1 MNEKEQKSA
10 DEKEQPKQEGAE
22 ANSVA
27 EEKKEENT
35 APAAVKKGSAGII
48 LVIILSLA
56 WYLAA
61 DRFTPY
67 TQQARVQGFVIG
79 VAPKVGGVVTEVWV
93 KNDEKVTVDQ
103 SLFEIDRSQY
113 EIALKRA
120 QSDLE
125 NTLKKIGAGTAGVE
139 SAKANLLAAKAN
151 ETKAE
156 QDASR
161 QERLYKEDKGSISVR
176 RLETSRSTLAQA
188 RAKVLAANAEIQRAI
203 EQKGGEGEDNA
214 QFKSALSA
222 VEKANLDLENTVVR
236 ASASGIV
243 TDLRADVGL
252 FAGAGSPVL
261 TLIAIQDFWI
271 RAEFTENNLGHMRVG
286 DPVELVVD
294 ALPGKVFN
302 GKVRSIGLGVSA
314 GQPPPAGT
322 LPTIENNRDWL
333 RQSQRYPVIIET
345 DEDQHGALQNHVRV
359 GGQVE
364 VMVYTREAGLLK
376 SIGKWYIRAMSWFS
390 YAY

>member
-1 MNEKEQKSA
+1 MSDNEQEA
-10 DEKEQPKQEGAE
+10 TTEEKQPKEDE
-22 ANSVA
+22 V
-27 EEKKEENT
+27 KEEEIT
-35 APAAVKKGSAGII
+35 APASVKKGSAGIM

-56 WYLAA
+56 WYLTA

-79 VAPKVGGVVTEVWV
+79 VAPKVGGVVTSVWV
-93 KNDEKVTVDQ
+93 KNDETIALDQ
-103 SLFEIDRSQY
+103 PLFEIDRSQY

-125 NTLKKIGAGTAGVE
+125 NTIKQIGAGTAGVE
-139 SAKANLLAAKAN
+139 SAKANLLAARAN
-151 ETKAE
+151 ETKAR
-156 QDASR
+156 QDAMR
-161 QERLYKEDKGSISVR
+161 QERLYEEDKGSISVR

-188 RAKVLAANAEIQRAI
+188 RAKVQVAKAEIQRAI

-214 QFKSALSA
+214 QLKSALSA
-222 VEKANLDLENTVVR
+222 VEKATLDLENTVVR
-236 ASASGIV
+236 ASANGMV

-286 DPVELVVD
+286 TPVELVVD
-294 ALPGKVFN
+294 ALPGKVFS
-302 GKVRSIGLGVSA
+302 GKVGSIGLGVAA

-333 RQSQRYPVIIET
+333 RQSQRYPVIINIDKE
-345 DEDQHGALQNHVRV
+345 QHGQLQGHVRI

-364 VMVYTREAGLLK
+364 VMVYTEKAELLK
-376 SIGKWYIRAMSWFS
+376 TLGKWYMRVMSWFS

>member
-1 MNEKEQKSA
+1 MSDNEQEA
-10 DEKEQPKQEGAE
+10 TTEEKQPKEDE
-22 ANSVA
+22 V
-27 EEKKEENT
+27 KEEEIT
-35 APAAVKKGSAGII
+35 APASVKKGSAGIM

-56 WYLAA
+56 WYLTA

-79 VAPKVGGVVTEVWV
+79 VAPKVGGVVTSVWV
-93 KNDEKVTVDQ
+93 KNDETIALDQ
-103 SLFEIDRSQY
+103 PLFEIDRSQY

-125 NTLKKIGAGTAGVE
+125 NTIKQIGAGTAGVE

-151 ETKAE
+151 ETKAR
-156 QDASR
+156 QDAMR
-161 QERLYKEDKGSISVR
+161 QERLYEEDKGSISVR

-188 RAKVLAANAEIQRAI
+188 RAKVQVAKAEIQRAI

-214 QFKSALSA
+214 QLKSALSA
-222 VEKANLDLENTVVR
+222 VEKATLDLENTVVR
-236 ASASGIV
+236 ASANGMV

-286 DPVELVVD
+286 TPVELVVD
-294 ALPGKVFN
+294 ALPGKVFS
-302 GKVRSIGLGVSA
+302 GKVGSIGLGVAA

-333 RQSQRYPVIIET
+333 RQSQRYPVIINIDKE
-345 DEDQHGALQNHVRV
+345 QHGQLQGHVRI

-364 VMVYTREAGLLK
+364 VMVYTEKAELLK
-376 SIGKWYIRAMSWFS
+376 TLGKWYMRVMSWFS